1 MEILKP
7 SQFAF
12 LARKPILTFLVFLKT
27 FPLRILS
34 NIRIIT
40 LVIIG
45 KQRKRRIKKESPRRL
60 EDVKMSRLLL
70 LLNYNSDIQFNF
82 AETFRDNSDKSEL
95 FRRSIVVSIA
105 ARYII

>member
-12 LARKPILTFLVFLKT
+12 LARKPILTFVVFLKT

-34 NIRIIT
+34 NIRIT

-45 KQRKRRIKKESPRRL
+45 KQRKRRIKKESHLGRL

>member
-12 LARKPILTFLVFLKT
+12 LARKPIPTFVVFLKT

-34 NIRIIT
+34 NIRIT
-40 LVIIG
+40 LVIID
-45 KQRKRRIKKESPRRL
+45 KQRKRRIKKESHRRL